1 MHPVQA
7 TKVYTTYACGE
18 GNGWKKY
25 DRIETTRSTWYSFA
39 YIREVHGLH
48 PDYMT
53 TYDDGLGKKNN
64 FCLCAYYY
72 ALHCIHIHIH
82 LHLLPV
88 SSLTRW
94 RGGGVVRLHCLLLHA
109 PYILLSSRLYP
120 GPEVGGRVWDMTEWL
135 NAWMPATPLDIHTTI
150 FGSIRWDKTDS

>member
-1 MHPVQA
+1 M
-7 TKVYTTYACGE
+7 KSME
-18 GNGWKKY
+18 Y

-94 RGGGVVRLHCLLLHA
+94 RGGVVRLHCLLLHA

-120 GPEVGGRVWDMTEWL
+120 GPEVGGRVWDMTEWMTG
-135 NAWMPATPLDIHTTI
+135 WMHGCRLLRWIYIRTI